1 MHGGHRWLALL
12 ILRLLSTAGLA
23 GGSQEIPLFDSR
35 GPSFVSTAA
44 ADDGV
49 HEEGNGVS
57 QEDEPCQE
65 RERLESLHFVA
76 CGVNNLVNVAA

>member
-57 QEDEPCQE
+57 QDCDIDESVRNGTKRDQFEQE
-65 RERLESLHFVA
+65 
-76 CGVNNLVNVAA
+76 CTYG